1 MDDKASALRFSVAQA
16 GLRHSTAMTRPL
28 LALLFLALP
37 AAVAAQTVPGQA
49 VGRAAPDQGEDAEH
63 RADRLRTIELNRR
76 AQSVVD
82 RRDRSNM
89 DVRERNRRAQ
99 DHYQRERAE
108 WRRRV
113 AACNAGDHD
122 ACGS

>member
-1 MDDKASALRFSVAQA
+1 
-16 GLRHSTAMTRPL
+16 MTRPL
-28 LALLFLALP
+28 LALSILLAALP
-37 AAVAAQTVPGQA
+37 AVAHAQE
-49 VGRAAPDQGEDAEH
+49 EDAEH

-82 RRDRSNM
+82 RRDRGNA
-89 DVRERNRRAQ
+89 DVRAQNRRAQ
-99 DHYQRERAE
+99 ERYERERAE

>member
-1 MDDKASALRFSVAQA
+1 MKARISAQSRQRKLVWLRLAQSFVLHDEA
-16 GLRHSTAMTRPL
+16 MVRAPIRLGPAFGLL
-28 LALLFLALP
+28 LALSG
-37 AAVAAQTVPGQA
+37 AAHAQPE
-49 VGRAAPDQGEDAEH
+49 EDAEH

-82 RRDRSNM
+82 RRDGANA
-89 DVRERNRRAQ
+89 DVRETNRRALEKYER
-99 DHYQRERAE
+99 DRAE

-113 AACNAGDHD
+113 AACRAGDYS